1 MKKDAT
7 PKNTKGLVQKTSGE
21 KRGNP
26 KNVKGFIQKTIDE
39 KRGNPEKRKWARSK
53 DL

>member
-7 PKNTKGLVQKTSGE
+7 QKNTKGLVQKTSGE
-21 KRGNP
+21 KSGNP
-26 KNVKGFIQKTIDE
+26 KNVKGFIQNTIDE